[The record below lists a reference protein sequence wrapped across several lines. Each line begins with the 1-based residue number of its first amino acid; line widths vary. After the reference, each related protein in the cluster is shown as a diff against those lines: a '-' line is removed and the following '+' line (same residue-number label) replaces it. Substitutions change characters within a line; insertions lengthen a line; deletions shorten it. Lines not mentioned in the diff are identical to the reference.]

1 MAITIWR
8 LCGRAPNSR
17 QLLVTACF
25 LFLFWCL
32 SLYRVTTINQSRE
45 SDLLKAE
52 IIRLSENYVRALAR
66 ENSDIVDGPYAG
78 RFTAYDLKKTIA
90 VLLESM
96 LDRIDHLEAKVN
108 ITKLGGLFAL
118 SSNSSQHLNNN
129 VNPAKGIINAEEG
142 IGSWLFGR
150 IRLALG
156 FDVINGVTEE
166 CALTAEDK
174 QLFPNCEGKVMWM
187 RQMWKS
193 DPCYGA
199 YGVDGSECSFV
210 MYLSEV
216 EGWCPKKAW
225 RGKVQIIPEDTKLI
239 RYANISTDIEELMK
253 VLVDPNE
260 RQGYAWIRMRIR
272 RMWPRFS
279 KAMKSLQL
287 KQDMNGRRKKKILVH
302 LGLLSKQSGWKFAE
316 SQFKG
321 GPLGELVQWS
331 DLVATLF
338 LLGHQLTITSEAEQ
352 LAGILN
358 KLPAANSPCQ
368 SRKELPVDIIYTDI
382 VGLRQFKKHVK
393 GGYGKFSCLLRIVDS
408 FGTEPAYNLRS
419 WAKAHK
425 ILTTWGGQDLQ
436 PQQFFTMFP
445 HSPDNSFMGFVVE
458 QHLNDTNV
466 VKIERRNQ
474 ALVYGKNEYMWE
486 GKAAYLEVI
495 KSLVEIH
502 GTVYI
507 DTEAKNKTHTI
518 PSYVNNHG
526 LLNGEDLHTLLRQ
539 SKIFIGLGFPYEG
552 PAPLEAIANGA
563 VFINPKFN
571 PPHSSK
577 NTKFFKG
584 KPTERKLTSQHPYAE
599 QFLGEPYVYTI
610 DIKNIQQV
618 KDTVARILHRNEF
631 NPYMP
636 YEYTEEGMLQRMNA
650 YIEHQNFCQFQ
661 KQPAKWPPNSA
672 VKFIL
677 GGKGVSCKDA
687 CWAKNLICDPSHF
700 RDINSKESLL
710 ENGATCAQSKEI
722 TGILYPSFNTVTN
735 ECEIQKEEFLF
746 SCVGE
751 HLELQRLCPCRNYIK
766 VQTALCQGCEV

>member
-1 MAITIWR
+1 MAITVWK
-8 LCGRAPNSR
+8 LCGRTPNSR
-17 QLLVTACF
+17 QLLLTACF
-25 LFLFWCL
+25 LFLFWCIT
-32 SLYRVTTINQSRE
+32 LYRVSSINQSKE
-45 SDLLKAE
+45 SDFLKAE
-52 IIRLSENYVRALAR
+52 IIRLSENYVRALSR

-96 LDRIDHLEAKVN
+96 LERINHLETKVN
-108 ITKLGGLFAL
+108 LGVNG
-118 SSNSSQHLNNN
+118 SSNISIFNNSR
-129 VNPAKGIINAEEG
+129 PKYILKAE
-142 IGSWLFGR
+142 
-150 IRLALG
+150 
-156 FDVINGVTEE
+156 DVIKGVTEE

-174 QLFPNCEGKVMWM
+174 QLFPNCNGKIVWM

-193 DPCYGA
+193 DPCYSS

-225 RGKVQIIPEDTKLI
+225 RGKMLVPSEDPQYIK
-239 RYANISTDIEELMK
+239 YANSTTDIEELMR

-272 RMWPRFS
+272 RMWPKFNN
-279 KAMKSLQL
+279 AMKSLQA
-287 KQDMNGRRKKKILVH
+287 KQDLTGRRKKKILVH

-316 SQFKG
+316 FQFKG

-331 DLVATLF
+331 DLITTLF

-419 WAKAHK
+419 WAKSHK

-466 VKIERRNQ
+466 KNIERKNQ

-486 GKAAYLEVI
+486 GKTAYLDAL
-495 KSLVEIH
+495 KSSVDIH

-507 DTEAKNKTHTI
+507 EKDRKNKTHTI
-518 PSYVNNHG
+518 PDFVENHG
-526 LLNGEDLHTLLRQ
+526 ILNGEDLHTLLRQ

-571 PPHSSK
+571 PPHNSK

-584 KPTERKLTSQHPYAE
+584 KPTERKLASQHPYAE
-599 QFLGEPYVYTI
+599 QFIGEPYVYTI
-610 DIKNIQQV
+610 DIRNLNDVKETVNKILKNS
-618 KDTVARILHRNEF
+618 KF
-631 NPYMP
+631 SPYMP

-672 VKFIL
+672 ITFIL
-677 GGKGVSCKDA
+677 GEKGQSCKDV
-687 CWAKNLICDPSHF
+687 CWSKNLICDPSHF
-700 RDINSKESLL
+700 REINSRESLVS
-710 ENGATCAQSKEI
+710 NGASCSKSKEI
-722 TGILYPSFNTVTN
+722 TGILYPSLNVVTS
-735 ECEIQKEEFLF
+735 ECELEKEELLF

-751 HLELQRLCPCRNYIK
+751 HNELQRLCPCRNYIK
-766 VQTALCQGCEV
+766 DQTALCQGCEQ